1 MATNEIHFREVLENE
16 AQILT
21 DIGNEFMIAHV
32 EVNKT
37 PIVDEE
43 HVDFLFHRLFAMI
56 RLLLEKS
63 NRGG

>member
-21 DIGNEFMIAHV
+21 DIANEFMIRHV

-37 PIVDEE
+37 PIVD
-43 HVDFLFHRLFAMI
+43 VDFLFHRLFAMI
-56 RLLLEKS
+56 RLLLKKS